1 MIFNYK
7 KFYFAFLFSISIF
20 SAVRAQITPQEAI
33 SQMRKA
39 INLGNTFEPPN
50 EAGWN
55 NPIAQEYYFDMYSEA
70 GFQCVRIPVRWDNHS
85 GIIAPY
91 TINKTWLDRIE
102 QVVDWGLKRDL
113 FIVINSHHDNWIKEN
128 YSEANKARFDSIWT
142 QISERFKNK
151 SEKLIFEVLN
161 EPHGLTKTQNDDMH
175 ARIISI
181 IRKTNPT
188 RLIIFQGHDWGGS
201 DQLLTAAIPNDNY
214 VIGSFHS
221 YDPYLFGLQGEG
233 TWGTAGDYGILDRK
247 FKAVYDWSV
256 AHNIPVF
263 LGEFGSLKTCEYNS
277 RMRHYRAYVEL
288 SQKYGFA
295 PVAWDD
301 GGDFRIMER
310 QQQTWNELKDI
321 LIYTSAKSPQ
331 PAASLV
337 QDSIVK
343 IKWTNYVTDNDSIII
358 QKKLSTEKKF
368 INVAT
373 LKSDTSFYYDVKP
386 AMEKTYNYR
395 VIAHYNDTSDLYSQP
410 VQLFFPR
417 WEKRVR
423 VPFYDT
429 LQSIPGIIE
438 AEDFDYG
445 GEDLA
450 YHDADN
456 INITGDYRPNEA
468 VDIYDRLGDGFHIG
482 NVTPGEW
489 YEYSVIV
496 KTEGWY
502 DVTAF
507 IATYTG
513 GGTFQISVDT
523 LKSEIQNVSS
533 TFSALTT
540 KPLTTKM
547 YLTPGEKVVR
557 FTVISGPSFNI
568 DKIAFDIKTGTSPI
582 EKEAPRQFTVWQ
594 NINGNLTIKLEQN
607 ANAEILKVYNISG
620 AQIYVAIKPSGQIEI
635 PGYKI
640 QSGIYFI
647 QAVSNNKKYT
657 QKINVQK
664 LN

>member
-1 MIFNYK
+1 MFFTLVTI
-7 KFYFAFLFSISIF
+7 AAIH
-20 SAVRAQITPQEAI
+20 AQISPQEAI
-33 SQMRKA
+33 AQMRKA
-39 INLGNTFEPPN
+39 INLGNTFEPPT

-55 NPIAQEYYFDMYSEA
+55 NPKAQEYYFDMYREA
-70 GFQCVRIPVRWDNHS
+70 GFQCVRIPVRWDNHT
-85 GIIAPY
+85 GIVPPY

-113 FIVINSHHDNWIKEN
+113 FIVINSHHDNWIKDN
-128 YSEANKARFDSIWT
+128 YSETNKARFDSIWT
-142 QISERFKNK
+142 QISERFKTK

-161 EPHGLTKTQNDDMH
+161 EPHGLTKAQNDDMH

-188 RLIIFQGHDWGGS
+188 RLVIFQGHDWGGS

-233 TWGTAGDYGILDRK
+233 TWGTAGDYDQLDRK
-247 FKAVYDWSV
+247 FKAVYNWSV
-256 AHNIPVF
+256 ANNIPVF

-288 SQKYGFA
+288 SQKYGFT

-321 LIYTSAKSPQ
+321 LIYTSAKSPN
-331 PAASLV
+331 PAV
-337 QDSIVK
+337 NVYQDSI
-343 IKWTNYVTDNDSIII
+343 IRIRWINYVLDNDSIII
-358 QKKLSTEKKF
+358 QRKLSTDKKF
-368 INVAT
+368 IEIGS
-373 LKSDTSFYYDVKP
+373 LKSDTTFYYDVKP
-386 AMEKTYNYR
+386 PMEKIYQYR
-395 VIAHYNDTSDLYSQP
+395 VIAHYNDSSGIFSQP
-410 VQLFFPR
+410 VQLFFPK

-423 VPFYDT
+423 APFYGT

-450 YHDADN
+450 YHDADDFN
-456 INITGDYRPNEA
+456 VTGDYRPNEA

-489 YEYSVIV
+489 YEYSVEV

-502 DVTAF
+502 DVTTY
-507 IATYTG
+507 IATYSG

-523 LKSEIQNVSS
+523 LKSEILTVTTSL
-533 TFSALTT
+533 SALTT
-540 KPLTTKM
+540 KPITTKM
-547 YLTPGEKVVR
+547 YLFPGNKIVR
-557 FTVISGPSFNI
+557 FTVISGPPFNI
-568 DKIAFDIKTGTSPI
+568 DKMVFDIKTSSPGV
-582 EKEAPRQFTVWQ
+582 ESDGSHVFTAWQ
-594 NINGNLTIKLEQN
+594 NINGALTIKLNQN
-607 ANAEILKVYNISG
+607 ADAEIINVYNVSG
-620 AQIYVAIKPSGQIEI
+620 SLIQSLIKSTGIIEI
-635 PGYKI
+635 PVFKTPAGV
-640 QSGIYFI
+640 YFI
-647 QAVSNNKKYT
+647 QVVANNKKYS
-657 QKINVQK
+657 QKIMIQPSK
-664 LN
+664 